1 VNRRIPEG
9 FQENTFSI
17 DEASALARRSFFLF
31 GERLLKIE
39 EKKFRIS
46 PQMAVGEPY

>member
-1 VNRRIPEG
+1 VNRRIPDG

-17 DEASALARRSFFLF
+17 DEASALTRRSFFLF
-31 GERLLKIE
+31 RERLLKIE
-39 EKKFRIS
+39 EKKSRIS